1 MEILDYAKIKQKL
14 NGVVVATIVENGE
27 VKLTYIDSVW
37 LSEDEAVRAINC
49 EIKAFAQN
57 VEPHT
62 EFYCEQNLPDKAVIK
77 IGNRTLIF
85 TVCKIDSFV
94 RKYKIG
100 NSLVE
105 HL

>member
-1 MEILDYAKIKQKL
+1 MEIIDYAKIKQAL
-14 NGVVVATIVENGE
+14 GGVVLVTVVQNGE
-27 VKLTYIDSVW
+27 VKSTYIDNVW
-37 LSEDEAVRAINC
+37 LTEDEAVRAINC
-49 EIKAFAQN
+49 EIKAFAQSL
-57 VEPHT
+57 EPHT
-62 EFYCEQNLPDKAVIK
+62 EFYCEQNLPDKALIK
-77 IGNRTLIF
+77 IGSTTLIF